1 MSERRIPMFS
11 LIPWRK
17 KEQPIARLRGEFE
30 SLFDRFLSR
39 WPAPFDAEYGFDT
52 LWGLDVEDRDNEILV
67 RAEVPGFEAEELD
80 VQLSNRILTI
90 KAKKKLESKNNGN
103 GSTEEYRSYHR
114 SVTVPEGI
122 KADGIEA
129 KYRNGVLEIRLPKT
143 EEARP
148 KRIPVQA

>member
-1 MSERRIPMFS
+1 MFN

-17 KEQPIARLRGEFE
+17 KDQPIARLRDEFE

-52 LWGLDVEDRDNEILV
+52 LWGLDVEDRDNEIFV
-67 RAEVPGFEAEELD
+67 RAEVPGFEPNELD
-80 VQLSNRILTI
+80 VQLSDQLLTI
-90 KAKKKLESKNNGN
+90 KAEKKTEGKNGN

-114 SVTVPEGI
+114 SVSLPEGI

-129 KYRNGVLEIRLPKT
+129 KYHNGVLEVRLPKS
-143 EEARP
+143 EEAKP